1 MSEGARKLLLA
12 LGVGFG
18 GGYGAYYLSQNSE
31 IQKLEKDKHEIESL
45 IERERKRIAGN
56 QKAQSDQETRISELT
71 KSSSEKQKAIKDMEI
86 KLDAARK
93 QVQQLEGQLK
103 AKAEDAK
110 KVGMALRHLRVE
122 LHARDFSGGAC
133 VGCWHKAKGNG
144 HHASRRVSRP
154 NGVLKGFPGTP
165 PKRVHFSDTG
175 FPLAPSGDNPG
186 PTPSPAPLSWR

>member
-1 MSEGARKLLLA
+1 MSGGARNLLLA

-31 IQKLEKDKHEIESL
+31 VQKLEKDKREIESL

-110 KVGMALRHLRVE
+110 KVSMALRGT
-122 LHARDFSGGAC
+122 ASGAPREECCSGVC
-133 VGCWHKAKGNG
+133 VGCVYNAKGYG
-144 HHASRRVSRP
+144 PPASRRVSMP
-154 NGVLKGFPGTP
+154 PGC
-165 PKRVHFSDTG
+165 
-175 FPLAPSGDNPG
+175 
-186 PTPSPAPLSWR
+186 